1 MLLIILG
8 LIVTAVAAVLLIAL
22 GKPDEFKVE
31 RSISIKATAD
41 KIYPLIEDFHEWRN
55 WSPWENVDPK
65 MQRSF
70 GGEKKGKGSMYRWD
84 GNANVGA
91 GCMEMKEAI
100 PQSKVEIRLDFIKP
114 FEGTC
119 NVDFSLTPNLEGT
132 NVVWTMTGKNA
143 LPAKVMSVFM
153 NVDDCSGKQFEIGL
167 KNLKDKVEDVKK
179 EPGQANL
186 PGAAS
191 QPGAATPAGAAT
203 QPGAATQAGTAT
215 QPDTATPAGAAT
227 QAGTATQSRTATPTG
242 AARPTEAPSQ
252 H

>member
-1 MLLIILG
+1 MKNLLLIILG

-132 NVVWTMTGKNA
+132 NVVWTMTGKYA

-153 NVDDCSGKQFEIGL
+153 NVDDCSGKQFELGL

-179 EPGQANL
+179 EPGQVNL
-186 PGAAS
+186 PGAAA
-191 QPGAATPAGAAT
+191 QPGTAT
-203 QPGAATQAGTAT
+203 TQAGATTQSGAAAQPGTAT
-215 QPDTATPAGAAT
+215 T
-227 QAGTATQSRTATPTG
+227 QAGATTQSGAAAQTGTATPT
-242 AARPTEAPSQ
+242 EVPSQ
-252 H
+252 P

>member
-1 MLLIILG
+1 MG

-186 PGAAS
+186 PGAA
-191 QPGAATPAGAAT
+191 
-203 QPGAATQAGTAT
+203 TQAGTAT
-215 QPDTATPAGAAT
+215 QPSTAIPTGTATQPGAAN
-227 QAGTATQSRTATPTG
+227 QAGTATQPSTATPTG
-242 AARPTEAPSQ
+242 TARPTEAPSQ